1 MQDGPLMVGV
11 SGMRGIVGASLT
23 PEIAARFAGAFGSW
37 LARGADGR
45 PTVVVGRDGRAGCDP
60 IHAAAVAGVT
70 GAGCDVIDL
79 GVEMTPTVGVMVD
92 ELEAAGGLV
101 VTASHNGREWNGLK
115 CLVPEGEGVA
125 KGVRAC
131 APSARAAA
139 EIAAAFHDG
148 RVGWRGWAQ
157 AGRVTLRHD
166 AGWDHASL
174 VLRRLGDEL
183 VALIRERRYSV
194 VLDSVNA
201 AGVEGGRRLLESLG
215 CRVTHLGDD
224 ESGVFPHA
232 PEPTRENLGA
242 LCDGVRDAR
251 ADVGFAQDPDGDRLA
266 IVDGE
271 GRYIGEEWT
280 LVLAARSVLEACDAL
295 GARAH
300 EGHRGIV
307 LCANLSTSRMIDDL
321 AREHGARVV
330 RTPVGEA
337 HVAGAMKREGSEIG
351 GEGNGGVIWPGVT
364 CVRDSL
370 GAMALV
376 LALMARHGRTL
387 ADLVGG
393 MPAYAIEKRKVEIA
407 SRGAAAPV
415 VEKVAAWAASGGARV
430 DRQDGVRVDWDD
442 CPHAGGGAAWV
453 HVRASNTEPIMRV
466 IAEARTGDGA
476 ARLLSEVERAI
487 GR

>member
-1 MQDGPLMVGV
+1 MTDAPLMVGV

-23 PEIAARFAGAFGSW
+23 PEVAARFAGAFGSW
-37 LARGADGR
+37 LPRTNGR

-60 IHAAAVAGVT
+60 IHAAAVAGLT

-79 GVEMTPTVGVMVD
+79 GVEMTPTVGVMAD

-101 VTASHNGREWNGLK
+101 VTASHNGQEWNGLK
-115 CLVPEGEGVA
+115 CLVPGGEGVA

-131 APSARAAA
+131 APPPRADD
-139 EIAAAFHDG
+139 EIAAIFREG
-148 RVGWRGWAQ
+148 RVVWRNWSE
-157 AGRVTLRHD
+157 AGRVRHRHD

-215 CRVTHLGDD
+215 CRVTHIGDD
-224 ESGVFPHA
+224 ESGVFPHP

-242 LCDGVRDAR
+242 LCDAVREAR

-266 IVDGE
+266 IIDAQ
-271 GRYIGEEWT
+271 GRYVGEEWT

-300 EGHRGIV
+300 EGRSGIV

-337 HVAGAMKREGSEIG
+337 HVAGAMKRETSEIG

-376 LALMARHGRTL
+376 LALMARHGRAL
-387 ADLVGG
+387 ADLVAD
-393 MPAYAIEKRKVEIA
+393 MPAYAIEKRKVEIPSRDAA
-407 SRGAAAPV
+407 SPA
-415 VEKVAAWAASGGARV
+415 VERVAAWAGKAGARA
-430 DRQDGVRVDWDD
+430 DLQDGVRVDWDD
-442 CPHAGGGAAWV
+442 CPHAGGGPAWV
-453 HVRASNTEPIMRV
+453 HVRASNTEPIMRL
-466 IAEARTGDGA
+466 IAEARTKDGA
-476 ARLLSEVERAI
+476 DRLLAEVERVI

>member
-1 MQDGPLMVGV
+1 MRDGPLMVGV
-11 SGMRGIVGASLT
+11 SGMRGIVGTSLT
-23 PEIAARFAGAFGSW
+23 TEVAARFAAAFGSW
-37 LARGADGR
+37 LPRRGGR
-45 PTVVVGRDGRAGCDP
+45 PVVVVGRDGRAGCDP
-60 IHAAAVAGVT
+60 IHAAAVAGLT

-92 ELEAAGGLV
+92 ELDAAGGLV
-101 VTASHNGREWNGLK
+101 VTASHNGQEWNGIK
-115 CLVPEGEGVA
+115 CLVAEGEGVA
-125 KGVRAC
+125 EGVRAC
-131 APSARAAA
+131 APPPPAAD
-139 EIAAAFHDG
+139 EIAATFRGG
-148 RVGWRGWAQ
+148 RVVWRNWSE
-157 AGRVTLRHD
+157 AGRVRRRHD
-166 AGWDHASL
+166 AGWDHAAL

-224 ESGVFPHA
+224 ESGVFPHP
-232 PEPTRENLGA
+232 PEPTRENLGT
-242 LCDGVRDAR
+242 LCAAVSESR
-251 ADVGFAQDPDGDRLA
+251 ADAGFAQDPDGDRLA
-266 IVDGE
+266 IIDGE
-271 GRYIGEEWT
+271 GRYVGEEWT

-370 GAMALV
+370 SAMALV
-376 LALMARHGRTL
+376 LALMARHGRAL
-387 ADLVGG
+387 AELIAE
-393 MPAYAIEKRKVEIA
+393 MPAYAIEKRKVEMAAREAA
-407 SRGAAAPV
+407 SPA
-415 VEKVAAWAASGGARV
+415 VERVAAWASREGARA

-442 CPHAGGGAAWV
+442 CRHAGGGPAWV
-453 HVRASNTEPIMRV
+453 HVRASNTEPIMRL

-476 ARLLSEVERAI
+476 ARLLAEVERAI

>member
-1 MQDGPLMVGV
+1 MGDGPLMVGV

-23 PEIAARFAGAFGSW
+23 PEVAARFAGAFGSW
-37 LARGADGR
+37 LPRADGR

-60 IHAAAVAGVT
+60 IHAAAVAGLT

-92 ELEAAGGLV
+92 ELGAAGGIV
-101 VTASHNGREWNGLK
+101 VTASHNGQEWNGIK

-131 APSARAAA
+131 APPPRAAD
-139 EIAAAFHDG
+139 EIAAIFHGDG
-148 RVGWRGWAQ
+148 VAWRNWAE
-157 AGRVTLRHD
+157 AGRVRTKHD
-166 AGWDHASL
+166 AGWDHAAL

-194 VLDSVNA
+194 VVDSVNA

-224 ESGVFPHA
+224 ESGVFPHP
-232 PEPTRENLGA
+232 PEPTRENLGD
-242 LCDGVRDAR
+242 LCAAVRDAR

-266 IVDGE
+266 IIDAQ
-271 GRYIGEEWT
+271 GRYVGEEWT

-330 RTPVGEA
+330 RTRVGEA

-376 LALMARHGRTL
+376 LALMARHGRPL
-387 ADLVGG
+387 ADLVAD
-393 MPAYAIEKRKVEIA
+393 MPAYAIEKRKVEIPSHDAA
-407 SRGAAAPV
+407 SPA
-415 VEKVAAWAASGGARV
+415 VERLAAWAGKAGART

-442 CPHAGGGAAWV
+442 CPHAGGGPAWV
-453 HVRASNTEPIMRV
+453 HVRASNTEPIMRL
-466 IAEARTGDGA
+466 IAEARTKDGA
-476 ARLLSEVERAI
+476 DRLLAEVERAI